1 MESNLDESFCLF
13 GAEAVLKR
21 LEALEQEIDG
31 VCKAD
36 DIECI
41 HRMRV
46 ASRRL
51 RSTFAIFEECFKNT
65 KRWRRQIRSITRILG
80 SARDLDV
87 QIDFLQSFLND
98 LTEQRYIPGI
108 NRLIL
113 RLQQKRENIQ
123 LKVISKMEQLSTN
136 VVLDEIK
143 ESALITYN
151 LAQIHN
157 KDVYSQKVYE
167 NAYMAISLRLDE
179 FISYERYVYQPDNI
193 TELHAMRISAK
204 RLRYTMEVF
213 ESLYEDELKQPIKII
228 RELQTILGDF
238 HDCAI
243 WVEYLPQ
250 FLEQEKV
257 LTFEYFGNTRSFN
270 RLKSGILYLQEN
282 RRKYQAECY
291 ENFVNLWNYEK
302 DQNIWK
308 NMSKLMLDI
317 IPKKGA
323 IYENSTNR

>member
-51 RSTFAIFEECFKNT
+51 RNTFAIFEECFKNT
-65 KRWRRQIRSITRILG
+65 KQWRRQIRSITRILG

-108 NRLIL
+108 KRLIL
-113 RLQQKRENIQ
+113 RIQQKRENLQ
-123 LKVISKMEQLSTN
+123 LKIISKMEQLYTN
-136 VVLDEIK
+136 GVLDEIK
-143 ESALITYN
+143 ESALIIYN

-193 TELHAMRISAK
+193 SELHAMRISAK

-238 HDCAI
+238 HDCAV

-291 ENFVNLWNYEK
+291 ENLVNLWKYEK
-302 DQNIWK
+302 DQDVWK
-308 NMSKLMLDI
+308 NMSKLMLHI
-317 IPKKGA
+317 VSKKR
-323 IYENSTNR
+323 SSL

>member
-1 MESNLDESFCLF
+1 MESNCDESFCLF

-51 RSTFAIFEECFKNT
+51 RSTFVIFEECFKNI
-65 KRWRRQIRSITRILG
+65 KQWRRQIRSITRTLG

-87 QIDFLQSFLND
+87 QIEFLQSFLND
-98 LTEQRYIPGI
+98 LTEQRHIPGI
-108 NRLIL
+108 KRLIF
-113 RLQQKRENIQ
+113 RLQQKRKKIQ

-136 VVLDEIK
+136 EVLDKIK
-143 ESALITYN
+143 ESALTTYN

-179 FISYERYVYQPDNI
+179 FISHERYIYQPDNI
-193 TELHAMRISAK
+193 AELHAMRISAK
-204 RLRYTMEVF
+204 RLRYTMEIF
-213 ESLYEDELKQPIKII
+213 EALYEDELKPPIKII

-238 HDCAI
+238 HDCAV

-250 FLEQEKV
+250 FLEQEKII
-257 LTFEYFGNTRSFN
+257 TFEYFGNTRSFN
-270 RLKSGILYLQEN
+270 RLKSGILCLQEN

-291 ENFVNLWNYEK
+291 ENFVNLWKSEK
-302 DQNIWK
+302 DQDVWK
-308 NMSKLMLDI
+308 NMIKNMLHI
-317 IPKKGA
+317 ISKKGV
-323 IYENSTNR
+323 IYESGINR

>member
-1 MESNLDESFCLF
+1 MESNCDESFCLF

-21 LEALEQEIDG
+21 LEALEQEING

-65 KRWRRQIRSITRILG
+65 KQWRRQIRSITRILG

-87 QIDFLQSFLND
+87 QIEFLQSFLND
-98 LTEQRYIPGI
+98 LAEQRHIPGI
-108 NRLIL
+108 KRLIF
-113 RLQQKRENIQ
+113 RLQQKRKKIQ
-123 LKVISKMEQLSTN
+123 SKVISKMEQLYTN
-136 VVLDEIK
+136 EVLDKIK
-143 ESALITYN
+143 ESALATYN

-157 KDVYSQKVYE
+157 RDVYSQKVYE

-179 FISYERYVYQPDNI
+179 FISYEKYVYQPDNI
-193 TELHAMRISAK
+193 AELHAMRISAK
-204 RLRYTMEVF
+204 RLRYTMEIF
-213 ESLYEDELKQPIKII
+213 ETLYEDELKQPIKII

-238 HDCAI
+238 HDCAV

-250 FLEQEKV
+250 FLEQEKI

-270 RLKSGILYLQEN
+270 RPKSGILYLQEN

-291 ENFVNLWNYEK
+291 ENFVNLWKYEK
-302 DQNIWK
+302 DQKIWG
-308 NMSKLMLDI
+308 NMTRNMLHI
-317 IPKKGA
+317 ISKKGA
-323 IYENSTNR
+323 IYESSTNR